1 MNNINGKPPPEH
13 HHRHNDSGGHRS
25 PGRHQPQPSASQEKT
40 PPPKPKVAL
49 VRLREAGNII
59 AYITPDDIKPGDQVI
74 VDADRGTDYGEVL
87 EIPHEDTISSGKK
100 ILRKMTPAD
109 LKQIAENRKQAKDA
123 LQICSRKVRERKLEM
138 KLVEAEY
145 SFDKKKII
153 FYFTAEGRVD
163 FRELVKDLA
172 KVFKIRIEMRQIGVR
187 DEARLFGGFGPC
199 GQSLCCV
206 RFLKNFEPVSI
217 KMAKAQKLPL
227 NPSKI
232 SGICGRLMC
241 CLFYEYKSYKE
252 FSKGLPKE
260 GQSIQTPRGKGKVI
274 GVNVYK
280 RLVYAEFEDGF
291 IEKVSFPANE

>member
-1 MNNINGKPPPEH
+1 MNNQNNPVPQENQNHNQKSLQGDEPGVKPQVSLP
-13 HHRHNDSGGHRS
+13 
-25 PGRHQPQPSASQEKT
+25 QEKLEVS
-40 PPPKPKVAL
+40 KPKVAL

-59 AYITPDDIKPGDQVI
+59 AYIAPDDIKPGDQVI
-74 VDADRGTDYGEVL
+74 VDADRGIDYGEVL
-87 EIPHEDTISSGKK
+87 EMPNEETVSSGKK
-100 ILRKMTPAD
+100 ILRKMTTTD
-109 LKQIAENRKQAKDA
+109 VKQVKENRKQAKDA
-123 LQICSRKVRERKLEM
+123 LQICSRKVRERKLDM

-217 KMAKAQKLPL
+217 KMAKVQKLPL

-280 RLVYAEFEDGF
+280 RLVYAEFEDGV